1 MKQSHSIPAV
11 MLLVVALGAGPARA
25 DAQKEAEREMA
36 QAQAALDQ
44 SDYPTALQH
53 FSAAQTLAPQASG
66 PLLGLGL
73 TYAAIDRC
81 QEAVPLLTEYRR
93 RKGPSANP
101 KAERTIEDCQKRPGT
116 GTLVLETRPSGVDVT
131 RDTQGQPFVGKTPLV
146 VELPVGRHTLLL
158 RKPGYFMS
166 TVTVQIRPGK
176 ETRELAGLRSEK
188 AAPDEE
194 PVATRPTT
202 PVEATT
208 TTATTATATKP
219 EPTTTTRTDLT
230 ATPPEKKSRTG
241 LYVGIGVSVGIVVIV
256 AVAVGAALGTR
267 PKATQFEQILF
278 TATQP

>member
-1 MKQSHSIPAV
+1 MKNPIPA
-11 MLLVVALGAGPARA
+11 LLLLVALGAGPARA
-25 DAQKEAEREMA
+25 DAQKEAEQEMA

-44 SDYPTALQH
+44 NDYPTALQH

-81 QEAVPLLTEYRR
+81 QEAVPLLVEYRR
-93 RKGPSANP
+93 RKGPTANP

-176 ETRELAGLRSEK
+176 ETRELAGLRSETT
-188 AAPDEE
+188 APDEE
-194 PVATRPTT
+194 PVATKPTK
-202 PVEATT
+202 PVEPATT
-208 TTATTATATKP
+208 TTPPTAAKP
-219 EPTTTTRTDLT
+219 EPTTTRSDLT

-241 LYVGIGVSVGIVVIV
+241 LYVGIGVGVGVVVIV

-267 PKATQFEQILF
+267 PKATQFDQILF
-278 TATQP
+278 PATQP